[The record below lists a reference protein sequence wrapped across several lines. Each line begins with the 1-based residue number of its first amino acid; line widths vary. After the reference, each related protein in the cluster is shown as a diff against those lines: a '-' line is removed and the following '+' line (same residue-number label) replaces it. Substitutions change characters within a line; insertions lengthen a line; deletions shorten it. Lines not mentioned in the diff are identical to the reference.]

1 MRCGRTAHRAGHRLP
16 APDVRHRV
24 LRPEPRLTPPTP
36 AATVALT
43 TVDGLLRNGR
53 PPREWVWHVDGAP
66 VGQAT
71 ARPVLAGMSRHDAV
85 MLEFTRRREE

>member
-1 MRCGRTAHRAGHRLP
+1 M
-16 APDVRHRV
+16 
-24 LRPEPRLTPPTP
+24 
-36 AATVALT
+36 
-43 TVDGLLRNGR
+43 DGLLRNGR

-66 VGQAT
+66 VAQAT